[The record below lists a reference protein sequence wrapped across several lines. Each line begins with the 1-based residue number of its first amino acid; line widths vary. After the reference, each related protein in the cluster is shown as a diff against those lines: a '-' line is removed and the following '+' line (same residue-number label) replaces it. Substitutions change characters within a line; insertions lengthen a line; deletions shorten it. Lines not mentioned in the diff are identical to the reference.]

1 MGITGT
7 DVSKQ
12 AAHMILLDDNFS
24 SIVSTVKEGRRIF
37 DNIKKF
43 IKSELER
50 FSKESIDQLTENRYE
65 KFLKIGA

>member
-1 MGITGT
+1 MCIRDRPTGG
-7 DVSKQ
+7 
-12 AAHMILLDDNFS
+12 AHRNHS
-24 SIVSTVKEGRRIF
+24 ETY